1 MFFLQPT
8 IVSLVIEG
16 RVVRLLVTKGRSV
29 LSWAVVPFNP
39 ALVRAGV
46 ITRPQD
52 MADIIR
58 QATERV
64 RFSGRLAATFPGV
77 GVVSRVMTLPRG
89 VTADLDTV
97 VNREARRLM
106 SFTPDTMHLFY
117 ERIPGKK
124 GPYQIYTLLVPKGP
138 LDSLMETFEALG
150 QRPWVVDLKPLA
162 LARACERTNVI
173 VAYGE
178 ASNIDVVIVVDGV
191 PVLMRNVLLGEEAD
205 HIERARTRMVEE
217 IVRSI
222 AFYNDTHRGMPLS
235 ASMPVYLAG
244 DLAADGAALV
254 DTIAAAVD
262 RQVSLL
268 TPSLSW
274 PEGVPAAPFAANIGL
289 ALRGV

>member
-97 VNREARRLM
+97 VLH
-106 SFTPDTMHLFY
+106 P
-117 ERIPGKK
+117 
-124 GPYQIYTLLVPKGP
+124 V
-138 LDSLMETFEALG
+138 
-150 QRPWVVDLKPLA
+150 A
-162 LARACERTNVI
+162 LAGWFGLFVTSINLLPV
-173 VAYGE
+173 GQL
-178 ASNIDVVIVVDGV
+178 DGGH
-191 PVLMRNVLLGEEAD
+191 VL
-205 HIERARTRMVEE
+205 
-217 IVRSI
+217 
-222 AFYNDTHRGMPLS
+222 Y
-235 ASMPVYLAG
+235 
-244 DLAADGAALV
+244 
-254 DTIAAAVD
+254 
-262 RQVSLL
+262 
-268 TPSLSW
+268 
-274 PEGVPAAPFAANIGL
+274 
-289 ALRGV
+289 ALRGRSSWLVPALLLGALVWLGTHGWPGWIIWAVIITVLVRVGHPPTEEDHVPLGRGRAIAAILTFVIFVLTFVAEPFRIGQ